1 MWCLETIVQI
11 NDEQAKGKNTFD
23 AYEACGIKVLGNT
36 KRIENGTHSD
46 PAVPIGD
53 VGLHPIIDW
62 WFHQ

>member
-36 KRIENGTHSD
+36 KRNDNGPSCD
-46 PAVPIGD
+46 PDVSVGD
-53 VGLHPIIDW
+53 AELHVDDVES
-62 WFHQ
+62 